1 MLNTIMNKR
10 VSIIDLFQSNTP
22 YMTKILKPKLHQ
34 KHASLA
40 PPKYIIFSQSQLFPQ
55 ELLPELKAVSIP
67 KYQLN
72 SDLSALSNF
81 VVEKHKQAYQPLPI
95 LHKISSQPKRN
106 SLVKIN
112 STTIKKPSFHGMQ
125 YIIDK
130 FKSRHMSVLS
140 LNESNI
146 PPQTKSI
153 IQNNKKKLHF
163 HYKLEKLD
171 SGQMS
176 GNKTQVDL
184 TREKQN
190 EKKELMCRIDKL
202 TDVPIDIAAKEK
214 EPARIIEDI
223 SPWEKKIGTSSSI
236 TPVDL

>member
-1 MLNTIMNKR
+1 
-10 VSIIDLFQSNTP
+10 
-22 YMTKILKPKLHQ
+22 
-34 KHASLA
+34 
-40 PPKYIIFSQSQLFPQ
+40 
-55 ELLPELKAVSIP
+55 VSIP

-81 VVEKHKQAYQPLPI
+81 VVEKRKQPYQPLPI

-140 LNESNI
+140 LNETNLQQ
-146 PPQTKSI
+146 QTKSI

-163 HYKLEKLD
+163 HYKLDKLD

-176 GNKTQVDL
+176 SNKTQIDSNK
-184 TREKQN
+184 EKQN
-190 EKKELMCRIDKL
+190 EKKELLFKLDKL
-202 TDVPIDIAAKEK
+202 IDIPIEIAAKEK
-214 EPARIIEDI
+214 EPARRVEDI
-223 SPWEKKIGTSSSI
+223 SPWDKKIGTSSSI
-236 TPVDL
+236 TPVDM